1 MRIYGIIGFLVF
13 GYLAYQFAYY
23 SETLLYASMTLIGI
37 SVFIVANTIFVEEEQ
52 FKAQEKL
59 DESQERISNK
69 KLDGVLKYSRP
80 FFKRYVSP
88 IVSSMKNKNKIKDA
102 YKRKLASA
110 GLTNI
115 LTPYDFYSFKLFL
128 IVGFPILYTILKFFL
143 EFDYSMW
150 YVLPVSVL
158 GYFYPN
164 IWLNGKIERRQKDII
179 LFMPF
184 VVDMLALSVE
194 AGLDFIA
201 AMSKVI
207 EKAPATAL
215 TEELEILIKEVKVGA
230 SRAEA
235 LRNFSWRADL
245 IPISSFTATLIAADS
260 VGASIGPI
268 LKQLSTEIRQKRSAE
283 AEKEGAKAATKILFP
298 MMFFIIPSVFIII
311 GAPIALELIG
321 GKK

>member
-1 MRIYGIIGFLVF
+1 MRVYATLGFLIF
-13 GYLAYQFAYY
+13 GYVVYQIAYY
-23 SETLLYASMTLIGI
+23 SETLLYASMALIGI

-59 DESQERISNK
+59 DEAQDKTSNK
-69 KLDGVLKYSRP
+69 QLDGVLKYSRP

-110 GLTNI
+110 GLTNV

-128 IVGFPILYTILKFFL
+128 IVGFPILFTALKFFL
-143 EFDYSMW
+143 EFEYSMW
-150 YVLPVSVL
+150 FALPISVL

-164 IWLNGKIERRQKDII
+164 IWLTGKIERRQKEV
-179 LFMPF
+179 LLSMPF

-201 AMSKVI
+201 AMNKVI
-207 EKAPATAL
+207 EKAPANAL
-215 TEELEILIKEVKVGA
+215 SEELEILIKEIKIGA

-235 LRNFSWRADL
+235 LRNFSWRVDL
-245 IPISSFTATLIAADS
+245 IPIASFTATLIAADS

-298 MMFFIIPSVFIII
+298 MMMFIIPSVFIII
-311 GAPIALELIG
+311 GAPIILEMVG
-321 GKK
+321 AQ